1 MIDINCRLA
10 TSDMFERTTHQELSP
25 KCGYDFP
32 VISCNYIIVTKT
44 RIEWSFHNLPTVLK
58 QVAEHPN
65 TSQLR
70 KIPVQKTAENSKI
83 WENTP
88 AGKPKQALQCKK
100 AINFLSFFLQYVLS
114 NSITFLSTSP
124 YPHQSS
130 RKCVTTLPS
139 SINWLVLST
148 PLKNSQL
155 GWWNSQDMENTKPPT
170 SYPSLGKAKYHGSS
184 SPITSPLTY
193 PFVDQ

>member
-1 MIDINCRLA
+1 MDPRPKSWVPREHGFFGGRINHKTVGHLPNKHMENMSFDILRHGFTMIDINCRLA
-10 TSDMFERTTHQELSP
+10 TSDMFERTTHQKSSP

-70 KIPVQKTAENSKI
+70 KIPVQKTAEKSKI

-100 AINFLSFFLQYVLS
+100 AINFLSFFLQYALS

-124 YPHQSS
+124 YLHQSS

-139 SINWLVLST
+139 LINWLVLSI
-148 PLKNSQL
+148 PLK
-155 GWWNSQDMENTKPPT
+155 K
-170 SYPSLGKAKYHGSS
+170 
-184 SPITSPLTY
+184 
-193 PFVDQ
+193 